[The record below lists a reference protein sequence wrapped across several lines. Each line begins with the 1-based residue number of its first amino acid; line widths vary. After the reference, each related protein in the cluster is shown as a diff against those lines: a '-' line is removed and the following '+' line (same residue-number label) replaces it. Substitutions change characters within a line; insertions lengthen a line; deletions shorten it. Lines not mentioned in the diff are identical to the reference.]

1 MMILRWVVVVL
12 VVATSAGCVRSPF
25 QEPTRPNILL
35 IVADDLGHWACGPCG
50 SAEIETPTMD
60 LLAATGVWF
69 ANASSPSPVCSP
81 ARASL
86 LTGRLPSQHGIHD
99 FLSETGADERDWLAG
114 EILLP
119 ELLREAGYFT
129 SLVGK
134 WHLSGSGRPPEGV
147 FDRWL
152 SYDVAAEG
160 WQNQYRHRGR
170 VHLLDNGEPVT
181 VDGFQTAE
189 LTRSA
194 IEIIEHRPADQP
206 FFLLFAPTETHA
218 PFEGHPDEWV
228 DRYRSASFA
237 DIPRGESS
245 ALPPNGAASLLPDDP
260 TEMLAQYYAAVSA
273 QDAWIGELL
282 TALDDAGLVDDT
294 LVIVT
299 SDHGHMNGQHGLV
312 GKANAT
318 LPQNL
323 YDEVVRVP
331 LVVRWPARLP
341 GGVTTEL
348 FVDHLDLFATMLDAA
363 GIELDDDTRA
373 RIESPGRSL
382 LLAFDGSAA
391 EWRRFRFAEHGNARM
406 VADRRWKLVR
416 RTEPLDPRFGD
427 ELYDLEADPR
437 ETDNLIDDR
446 GYLYRRLKLEENLDA
461 YFAGYEDPE
470 KSGTRIMEQP
480 PANGREP
487 WTRLAAELSGPE

>member
-1 MMILRWVVVVL
+1 MNTRWILWLVL
-12 VVATSAGCVRSPF
+12 PLVFSGCAP
-25 QEPTRPNILL
+25 EPTRPNILL
-35 IVADDLGHWACGPCG
+35 VVTDDQGHWACGPCG
-50 SAEIETPTMD
+50 SAEIQTPTMD
-60 LLAATGVWF
+60 LLAATGVPF

-99 FLSETGADERDWLAG
+99 FLSETGNDERHWLADEV
-114 EILLP
+114 LLP
-119 ELLREAGYFT
+119 ELLRVAGYFT

-134 WHLSGSGRPPEGV
+134 WHLSGSGRPPAGV

-160 WQNQYRHRGR
+160 WRNQYLHRGR
-170 VHLLDNGEPVT
+170 VHLLDNGKPLT

-189 LTRSA
+189 LARRA
-194 IEIIEHRPADQP
+194 IEIIGNRPADQP
-206 FFLLFAPTETHA
+206 FFLLFAPTDTHA
-218 PFEGHPDEWV
+218 PFEGHPEAWV
-228 DRYRSASFA
+228 ERYRGASFA
-237 DIPRGESS
+237 DIPRGENSP
-245 ALPPNGAASLLPDDP
+245 LPPSGPASILPDNP

-282 TALDDAGLVDDT
+282 AALDDAGIADDT

-299 SDHGHMNGQHGLV
+299 SDHGHMNGHHGLV

-331 LVVRWPARLP
+331 LVLRWPARLP

-348 FVDHLDLFATMLDAA
+348 LVDHLDLFATVLDAA
-363 GIELDDDTRA
+363 GIELDDATRE
-373 RIESPGRSL
+373 RISSPGRSL
-382 LLAFDGSAA
+382 LHVFDGSALD
-391 EWRRFRFAEHGNARM
+391 WRRYRFAENGNARM

-416 RTEPLDPRFGD
+416 RYPPVDPRFGD
-427 ELYDLEADPR
+427 ELNDLEADPR
-437 ETDNLIDDR
+437 ETTNLINDP
-446 GYLYRRLKLEENLDA
+446 GYRYRRRKLEATLDA
-461 YFAGYEDPE
+461 HFARYENPE
-470 KSGTRIMEQP
+470 KSGTRIMDQP
-480 PANGREP
+480 RANGREP
-487 WTRLAAELSGPE
+487 WTRLATRLSEAD

>member
-1 MMILRWVVVVL
+1 MKLHLLATCFVLAVVL
-12 VVATSAGCVRSPF
+12 GCVPSPPP
-25 QEPTRPNILL
+25 QPTPPNILL
-35 IVADDLGHWACGPCG
+35 IVTDDQGHWACGPCG
-50 SAEIETPTMD
+50 STELETPTMD

-99 FLSETGADERDWLAG
+99 FLSETGTDERDWLAD

-119 ELLREAGYFT
+119 KVLRDAGYFT

-134 WHLSGSGRPPEGV
+134 WHLSGSGRPPAGV

-160 WQNQYRHRGR
+160 WRNQYLHRGP

-194 IEIIEHRPADQP
+194 IKIIGHRPQDRP
-206 FFLLFAPTETHA
+206 FFMLFAPTETHA
-218 PFEGHPDEWV
+218 PFEGHPDDWV
-228 DRYRSASFA
+228 DRYRAASFA

-245 ALPPNGAASLLPDDP
+245 LLPPNGAASLFPDDP

-282 TALDDAGLVDDT
+282 TFLDGAGILDDT

-299 SDHGHMNGQHGLV
+299 SDHGHMNGHHGLV

-331 LVVRWPARLP
+331 LVMRWPAKLP
-341 GGVTTEL
+341 EGMTTEL
-348 FVDHLDLFATMLDAA
+348 LVDHMDLFMTVLDAA
-363 GIELDDDTRA
+363 GVEFDDTTRE
-373 RIESPGRSL
+373 RISSPGRSL
-382 LLAFDGSAA
+382 LHVFDGPALD
-391 EWRRFRFAEHGNARM
+391 RRRYRFAEHGNARM
-406 VADRRWKLVR
+406 VSDGRFKLVR
-416 RTEPLDPRFGD
+416 RYAPLDPRFGD
-427 ELYDLEADPR
+427 ELYDLANDPR
-437 ETDNLIDDR
+437 ETTNLAADPAFA
-446 GYLYRRLKLEENLDA
+446 GEAARLGEALDA
-461 YFAGYEDPE
+461 YFTRYEDPA

-487 WTRLAAELSGPE
+487 WTRLAETLSRLE

>member
-1 MMILRWVVVVL
+1 MLLRRFPLILALAVIC
-12 VVATSAGCVRSPF
+12 ACAAG
-25 QEPTRPNILL
+25 PTPEVGRPNILL
-35 IVADDLGHWACGPCG
+35 VVTDDQGHWACGPCG
-50 SAEIETPTMD
+50 NSEVETPTMD

-86 LTGRLPSQHGIHD
+86 ITGRLPSQHGIHD
-99 FLSETGADERDWLAG
+99 FLSETGSDERDWLAG

-134 WHLSGSGRPPEGV
+134 WHLSGSGGPPEGV

-152 SYDVAAEG
+152 SYDVTAEG
-160 WQNQYRHRGR
+160 WQNQYLHRGR

-181 VDGFQTAE
+181 VEGFQTAV

-194 IEIIEHRPADQP
+194 IEIIAQRPQDQP
-206 FFLLFAPTETHA
+206 FFMLFAPTETHA

-228 DRYRSASFA
+228 DRYRSVSFA

-245 ALPPNGAASLLPDDP
+245 PLPPNGAASLLPDDP

-282 TALDDAGLVDDT
+282 TALEGESVLDNT

-299 SDHGHMNGQHGLV
+299 SDHGHMNGHHGLV

-331 LVVRWPARLP
+331 LVLRWPGRIPEGQRSAL
-341 GGVTTEL
+341 L
-348 FVDHLDLFATMLDAA
+348 VDHLDLFMTILDAA
-363 GIELDDDTRA
+363 GIEFDEAIRQ
-373 RIESPGRSL
+373 RISSPGRSL
-382 LLAFDGSAA
+382 LPVLGDPNP
-391 EWRRFRFAEHGNARM
+391 EWRRYRFSEHGNARL
-406 VADRRWKLVR
+406 VADERWKLVR
-416 RTEPLDPRFGD
+416 RYPPLDPRFPD
-427 ELYDLEADPR
+427 ELYDLVADPR
-437 ETDNLIDDR
+437 ETTNLIDDPAFADHR
-446 GYLYRRLKLEENLDA
+446 VRLERVIDGYFEQ
-461 YFAGYEDPE
+461 FEDPE
-470 KSGTRIMEQP
+470 KSGTRILEQP

-487 WTRLAAELSGPE
+487 WTRLAETLSRPE

>member
-1 MMILRWVVVVL
+1 MKTAGPALVL
-12 VVATSAGCVRSPF
+12 VAASFAACAPAPVPQA
-25 QEPTRPNILL
+25 TRPNILL
-35 IVADDLGHWACGPCG
+35 VATDDQGHWACGPCG

-60 LLAATGVWF
+60 FLAASGTWF

-99 FLSETGADERDWLAG
+99 FLSETGVDERDWLAD
-114 EILLP
+114 ERLLP
-119 ELLREAGYFT
+119 EFLHEAGYFT

-134 WHLSGSGRPPEGV
+134 WHLSGSGGPPDGV

-152 SYDVAAEG
+152 TYDVAAEG
-160 WQNQYRHRGR
+160 WQNQYLHHGP
-170 VHLLDNGEPVT
+170 VHLLDNGEKVT

-189 LTRSA
+189 LTRAA
-194 IEIIEHRPADQP
+194 IAIVEHRPPDQP

-218 PFEGHPDEWV
+218 PFEGHADVWV
-228 DRYRSASFA
+228 DHYRGASFA
-237 DIPRGESS
+237 DIPRGETSPLPAAGPQ
-245 ALPPNGAASLLPDDP
+245 ALMPRDP

-282 TALDDAGLVDDT
+282 TAIDGADVLDDT

-299 SDHGHMNGQHGLV
+299 SDHGHMNGHHGLV

-331 LVVRWPARLP
+331 LVMRWPARLP
-341 GGVTTEL
+341 EGVTTGL
-348 FVDHLDLFATMLDAA
+348 LVDHLDLFATVLDAA
-363 GIELDDDTRA
+363 GIELDDATRE
-373 RIESPGRSL
+373 RISSPGRSL
-382 LLAFDGSAA
+382 LQVFAGPAI

-416 RTEPLDPRFGD
+416 RTPPVDPRFGD
-427 ELYDLEADPR
+427 ELYDLETDPR
-437 ETDNLIDDR
+437 ETTNLIDDP
-446 GYLYRRLKLEENLDA
+446 GYRYRRRKLEATLDA
-461 YFAGYEDPE
+461 HFARYEDPE
-470 KSGTRIMEQP
+470 KSGTRVMEQP

-487 WTRLAAELSGPE
+487 WTRLAERLNDPE